1 MQPGLLNPK
10 FVSPGWLTEASAAE
24 GSCYAMFAAEAAR
37 IPAAAR
43 RVGMRLLCIS
53 PSRTA
58 VRFAKLV
65 QTTLSTCRVAV
76 YGNVDPTAVCVSC
89 ARKSSILR
97 GTEPEQLRAH
107 FEAARVVLWSFA
119 RHTVYAQL

>member
-1 MQPGLLNPK
+1 MQCSRQK
-10 FVSPGWLTEASAAE
+10 RHASRRQRDVSGSDCSAF
-24 GSCYAMFAAEAAR
+24 SR
-37 IPAAAR
+37 
-43 RVGMRLLCIS
+43 
-53 PSRTA
+53 SRTA

-76 YGNVDPTAVCVSC
+76 YSNVDPTAVCVSC
-89 ARKSSILR
+89 ARKSFILR

-107 FEAARVVLWSFA
+107 FEAARVVLWGFA